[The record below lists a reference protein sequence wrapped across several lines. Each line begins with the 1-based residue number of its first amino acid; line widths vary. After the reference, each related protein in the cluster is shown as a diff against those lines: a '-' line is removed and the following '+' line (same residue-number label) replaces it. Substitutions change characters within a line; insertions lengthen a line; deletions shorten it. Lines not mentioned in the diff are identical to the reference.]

1 MDKDIEQYAP
11 IKAVKLGEFVKR
23 KAEHS
28 KVYRKGEYDRSLKG
42 YWLLDCDDISRAI
55 LIKSDKPVYINF
67 IY

>member
-1 MDKDIEQYAP
+1 MDKDSEQYALL
-11 IKAVKLGEFVKR
+11 KDVKQGEFIKR

-28 KVYRKGEYDRSLKG
+28 KVYQKGEYDRSLKG

-55 LIKSDKPVYINF
+55 IVNGSKPVYINF